1 MKFKLRVMSGF
12 DWSRVA
18 WGRPDSPMR
27 PLCAYCAGKIDDDDI
42 PLMIWK
48 DDGSCAQF
56 CEKCDHWFGF
66 EEKISS

>member
-1 MKFKLRVMSGF
+1 MAKLVAKDGF

-27 PLCAYCAGKIDDDDI
+27 PLCAYCHSKIDDGDV
-42 PLMIWK
+42 PMMLWK

-56 CEKCDHWFGF
+56 CSECEQWFGVDG
-66 EEKISS
+66 